1 MKLPSLDQLGA
12 AAVSV
17 LRRFPEAMACAGV
30 AGCAAVVAVGED
42 AIGFAARLA
51 FTATLGL
58 PLFIAVTL
66 AGERRGWAP
75 RLRWVAGALGTVLL
89 VLAYN
94 SLRPWE
100 NDALAQRWGHL
111 VLTFHLA
118 VSVAPYLGFAATRGF
133 WQYNRVLFFRFLL
146 ATLYAGVLFAGLA
159 LALAAIDNLL
169 GVSVPDLHYP
179 RLFFL
184 IAFFFHPFFFLSGVP
199 ADFEELER
207 SRYYPAAL
215 RVLSQ
220 FVMLPLVAVY
230 VTILM
235 LYLGRI
241 VVTGTWPGGWTG
253 NLVSSL
259 AVAGIFS
266 LLLAHPDRI
275 GGGREWLDRYALAF
289 WIAILP
295 ASVMTLL
302 ALWRRVE
309 QYGVTERRY
318 LLGVLAVCL
327 GATALHRVITR
338 GRDIRGIPL
347 SLAIIGVVTFVGPW
361 SAYSVAERSQ
371 AGRVEEILTAHGGM
385 EGGRVGDEPV
395 EIPYDDWEQV
405 EEAVGYLVDNHGTGA
420 VEGWMGDGGAGLA
433 DIDAATPDRDE
444 RVERIVEALSVLPG
458 PRRGPVDVVARDRG
472 TPLAVDGFD
481 LVVVANE
488 TGSARVDDEDLRFRL
503 SEDGAAVV
511 MRLGDEEAGR
521 ASLGDLIELAGERSR
536 FLDRLEDLEV
546 PRELMTVDLDGEAV
560 SARLVFASLRLE
572 RRDGRLAA
580 TGFELDAVLLR
591 REAGVP

>member
-1 MKLPSLDQLGA
+1 M
-12 AAVSV
+12 
-17 LRRFPEAMACAGV
+17 
-30 AGCAAVVAVGED
+30 VAVGEG

-66 AGERRGWAP
+66 AGERRAWAP
-75 RLRWVAGALGTVLL
+75 RLRWVAAALGAVLL

-111 VLTFHLA
+111 VITFHLA
-118 VSVAPYLGFAATRGF
+118 VSLAPYLGFAATRGF

-199 ADFEELER
+199 TDFGELER

-318 LLGVLAVCL
+318 LLGVLAVWL

-347 SLAIIGVVTFVGPW
+347 SLAIIGAVTFVGPW
-361 SAYSVAERSQ
+361 SAYAVAERSQ
-371 AGRVEEILTAHGGM
+371 AGRVEEILAAHGGM
-385 EGGRVGDEPV
+385 TGGRVGDEPV

-405 EEAVGYLVDNHGTGA
+405 EEAVGYLVDNHGTPGGRGVA
-420 VEGWMGDGGAGLA
+420 GGRWSRARGHRRGDARPGRARRADRGGAQRPAG
-433 DIDAATPDRDE
+433 AAPGAGRG
-444 RVERIVEALSVLPG
+444 RG
-458 PRRGPVDVVARDRG
+458 PRQG
-472 TPLAVDGFD
+472 
-481 LVVVANE
+481 
-488 TGSARVDDEDLRFRL
+488 
-503 SEDGAAVV
+503 GAA
-511 MRLGDEEAGR
+511 RG
-521 ASLGDLIELAGERSR
+521 
-536 FLDRLEDLEV
+536 
-546 PRELMTVDLDGEAV
+546 
-560 SARLVFASLRLE
+560 
-572 RRDGRLAA
+572 
-580 TGFELDAVLLR
+580 
-591 REAGVP
+591 

>member
-1 MKLPSLDQLGA
+1 MKLPSLDQLGT

-17 LRRFPEAMACAGV
+17 LRRFPEAMACAAV
-30 AGCAAVVAVGED
+30 AGCAAVVGVGED
-42 AIGFAARLA
+42 TIGFAARLA

-66 AGERRGWAP
+66 AGERRDWSP
-75 RLRWVAGALGTVLL
+75 RLRWMAAALGAVLL
-89 VLAYN
+89 VLVYN

-199 ADFEELER
+199 ADFGELER

-318 LLGVLAVCL
+318 LLGVLAVWL
-327 GATALHRVITR
+327 GATALHRVIMR

-361 SAYSVAERSQ
+361 SAYSVAERS
-371 AGRVEEILTAHGGM
+371 
-385 EGGRVGDEPV
+385 
-395 EIPYDDWEQV
+395 
-405 EEAVGYLVDNHGTGA
+405 
-420 VEGWMGDGGAGLA
+420 
-433 DIDAATPDRDE
+433 
-444 RVERIVEALSVLPG
+444 
-458 PRRGPVDVVARDRG
+458 
-472 TPLAVDGFD
+472 
-481 LVVVANE
+481 
-488 TGSARVDDEDLRFRL
+488 
-503 SEDGAAVV
+503 
-511 MRLGDEEAGR
+511 
-521 ASLGDLIELAGERSR
+521 
-536 FLDRLEDLEV
+536 
-546 PRELMTVDLDGEAV
+546 
-560 SARLVFASLRLE
+560 
-572 RRDGRLAA
+572 
-580 TGFELDAVLLR
+580 
-591 REAGVP
+591 